1 MKTPAR
7 ISKKKLFTVT
17 NIFLNTNF
25 PRNRIK
31 TKHCQ
36 YLPCMTRRS
45 RGNTTHKYPNINA
58 NPEVSHKYSV
68 FALQFD
74 PDSPP
79 AVLAALILL
88 EQNSSFA
95 KTVLSNKDIDSSE
108 FFFIPYSTALI
119 VYQKN
124 INF

>member
-1 MKTPAR
+1 
-7 ISKKKLFTVT
+7 
-17 NIFLNTNF
+17 
-25 PRNRIK
+25 
-31 TKHCQ
+31 
-36 YLPCMTRRS
+36 MTRRS
-45 RGNTTHKYPNINA
+45 RGNPTHKYPNINA
-58 NPEVSHKYSV
+58 NPQVSHKYSV

-79 AVLAALILL
+79 AVLAAWLILL

>member
-1 MKTPAR
+1 MHDAAK
-7 ISKKKLFTVT
+7 
-17 NIFLNTNF
+17 
-25 PRNRIK
+25 
-31 TKHCQ
+31 
-36 YLPCMTRRS
+36 S
-45 RGNTTHKYPNINA
+45 REPDTQIPKY
-58 NPEVSHKYSV
+58 NPQVSHKYSV